1 MTQQGTPPD
10 TRTIDRTLV
19 HREAL
24 GEVFLTGSH
33 PSGED
38 SYHATAQLPRSH
50 AYFGDHLLRPPRYD
64 PLLLLES
71 CRQAAL
77 AGSHLHY
84 GVPPDHK
91 FILTRLALRIT
102 APDELLIGQN
112 PSVLDMQATTHD
124 RKVRDGVVTGL
135 DHALRLAVDG
145 NQVGQAE
152 VGLRFKSPEAYRKLR
167 LDARAGD
174 PPPMSSATE
183 PPPPA
188 LPLYPAFVGRTDPA
202 NVLLLGARAVD
213 DQHASA
219 MLRMPGEHPS
229 FFDHAQ
235 DHLPGMVLA
244 EGARQLAVHLV
255 LEAYGLSVA
264 KMILTGIDATFTRF
278 GELEAQTRLVATAD
292 GDGSR
297 AFPIQVDVQQNGEV
311 ISRLDCTLSPT
322 AAWPPDAS
330 RG

>member
-1 MTQQGTPPD
+1 
-10 TRTIDRTLV
+10 
-19 HREAL
+19 
-24 GEVFLTGSH
+24 
-33 PSGED
+33 
-38 SYHATAQLPRSH
+38 
-50 AYFGDHLLRPPRYD
+50 
-64 PLLLLES
+64 
-71 CRQAAL
+71 
-77 AGSHLHY
+77 
-84 GVPPDHK
+84 
-91 FILTRLALRIT
+91 
-102 APDELLIGQN
+102 
-112 PSVLDMQATTHD
+112 
-124 RKVRDGVVTGL
+124 
-135 DHALRLAVDG
+135 
-145 NQVGQAE
+145 
-152 VGLRFKSPEAYRKLR
+152 
-167 LDARAGD
+167 
-174 PPPMSSATE
+174 
-183 PPPPA
+183 
-188 LPLYPAFVGRTDPA
+188 
-202 NVLLLGARAVD
+202 
-213 DQHASA
+213 

-255 LEAYGLSVA
+255 LEVYGLSVA